1 MKATFIEWFISTVLC
16 DLRNATH
23 AKEAGTSMFMRTIT
37 FIFIARSAML

>member
-1 MKATFIEWFISTVLC
+1 MKATFIAWFISMVLC

-23 AKEAGTSMFMRTIT
+23 AKEVGTSMFTRIIT